1 MLRTGTLVSE
11 PVTSSLDKAAAG
23 AAGVS
28 ASNAAEPA
36 TEEAATDAASA
47 GARRAELLAVAFGGA
62 GGARVA
68 DTDMGAMGGFGS
80 SAGPAGWVYPPALR
94 FRPQTGTRAQ
104 GRVLHPLVLK

>member
-1 MLRTGTLVSE
+1 MISE
-11 PVTSSLDKAAAG
+11 PATSSLDKAAAG

-80 SAGPAGWVYPPALR
+80 SAGPAVYPPALR
-94 FRPQTGTRAQ
+94 FRPQTGTRARS
-104 GRVLHPLVLK
+104 GAGPASFSAN